1 MESEREA
8 HGRGGHDH
16 LSGTPRSRLALV
28 LVLSFSYMIAE
39 AVGGWL
45 TGSLALL
52 ADAGHMLS
60 DVAALSLALFA
71 AWMVSRR
78 SGLRWTY
85 GRVRAEIL
93 AALAQGVALVAVAVI
108 ILLEAQERL
117 GQPVEVAGLGV
128 MAIATGGL
136 AINLLSLRI
145 LHAGRHDNLNLR
157 GAWLHVMSDALGS
170 IGAIGSGALIYFFGW
185 QWADPVASILISAL
199 VLSSAWL
206 LLRDAVDILMEAA
219 PRGIDPDHVLG
230 SLCALG
236 EVENV
241 HDLHVWSLGSGQ
253 VALSCH
259 IVVEREGSNTTLL
272 TRIYELL
279 GERYGIGHATVQ
291 FEPPGFS
298 GDGEVSLC
306 GGGCENSLDTESAHA
321 EGRHAH

>member
-1 MESEREA
+1 M
-8 HGRGGHDH
+8 
-16 LSGTPRSRLALV
+16 LA
-28 LVLSFSYMIAE
+28 LSFSYMIAE
-39 AVGGWL
+39 ALGGWL

-52 ADAGHMLS
+52 ADAGHILS

-71 AWMVSRR
+71 AWMAARR

-85 GRVRAEIL
+85 GRARAEIL
-93 AALAQGVALVAVAVI
+93 AALAQGVALVAVAVFI
-108 ILLEAQERL
+108 VLEAQARL
-117 GQPVEVAGLGV
+117 GQPREVAGLGV
-128 MAIATGGL
+128 MAIAAGGL
-136 AINLLSLRI
+136 GVNLLSLRI

-170 IGAIGSGALIYFFGW
+170 IGAIVSGALIFFFGW

-199 VLSSAWL
+199 VLASAWM

-219 PRGIDPDHVLG
+219 PRGIDPDQILG

-259 IVVEREGSNTTLL
+259 IVVERDGPNTSLL
-272 TRIYELL
+272 SRIYELL

-291 FEPPGFS
+291 FEPPDFS
-298 GDGEVSLC
+298 GDSGRLLC
-306 GGGCENSLDTESAHA
+306 GGGCENSLDTETAHA